1 MEVEGRPLV
10 LEQEKH
16 KTTEDTA
23 SEDGYDRFIDSVV
36 CIVFNF
42 VTGDFSHYTKY
53 SSQFAVFDK
62 LCHIKTIDEIRVVP
76 LF

>member
-1 MEVEGRPLV
+1 
-10 LEQEKH
+10 
-16 KTTEDTA
+16 
-23 SEDGYDRFIDSVV
+23 
-36 CIVFNF
+36 